1 LIRGVQ
7 DIDVQEVVVLDSKP
21 AAEEA
26 DAELPSVTGPAAAAA
41 VFFCLFFVLVFIV
54 VVSFSRTPRLHERA

>member
-1 LIRGVQ
+1 MIRGVQ

-21 AAEEA
+21 AAKEA
-26 DAELPSVTGPAAAAA
+26 DAELLSVTGPAAAAA

-54 VVSFSRTPRLHERA
+54 IISFTRTQRLH